1 MKKATV
7 GFLAGAGSAV
17 IMGLSWYA
25 TKRISQ
31 ISGAYVA
38 VTGKASTEYCD
49 RICDSGVIS
58 PEEFSRWLKES

>member
-38 VTGKASTEYCD
+38 VTGKASTEYCG
-49 RICDSGVIS
+49 RICGSGVIL
-58 PEEFSRWLKES
+58 PEESSPLAEES